1 LTAADWA
8 LAAVLA
14 MGAAVSLRIGLRQWR
29 NVGRPFSY
37 WLRNSVLD
45 AESRA
50 GHDRGILVFG
60 VMCAF
65 LAAIFVLGA
74 VGGPHLGRGIA
85 SFGILVALAGMLVSL
100 GFFISIMYFNR
111 PRFLVPPHLRGELGA
126 IAGRRR
132 RRRDHLPMT

>member
-1 LTAADWA
+1 MTAAAWA

-14 MGAAVSLRIGLRQWR
+14 IGAAVSLRIGLRQWR

-50 GHDRGILVFG
+50 GYDRGILVFG

-65 LAAIFVLGA
+65 FAVILVFGA
-74 VGGPHLGRGIA
+74 VSGPHLGRGIA
-85 SFGILVALAGMLVSL
+85 SLGILVALAGMLVSL

-111 PRFLVPPHLRGELGA
+111 PRFLVPPHLRGEPGA
-126 IAGRRR
+126 VAGRSR
-132 RRRDHLPMT
+132 RRRDHLPMM